1 MSAQKMSAQKLGDAQ
16 IEAHLARLDGW
27 SVQAGKLHRE
37 LKFENFQ
44 QAFGFMARMA
54 CYAEAEQHHPE
65 WFNVWN
71 KVVIDLT
78 THDVGGLSDKDVA
91 FAEAVN
97 AAVG

>member
-1 MSAQKMSAQKLGDAQ
+1 MSAQKLTDAQ
-16 IEAHLARLDGW
+16 IQDHVERLDGW
-27 SVQAGKLHRE
+27 SVVDGKLHRE
-37 LKFENFQ
+37 LQFDDFQ

-54 CYAEAEQHHPE
+54 LYAEAQQHHPE

-97 AAVG
+97 AAVA

>member
-1 MSAQKMSAQKLGDAQ
+1 MSAQKLTAAQ
-16 IEAHLARLDGW
+16 IDEHVARLDGW
-27 SVQAGKLHRE
+27 SVENGKLHRE
-37 LKFENFQ
+37 LQFDDFQ

-54 CYAEAEQHHPE
+54 LYAEAQQHHPE

-91 FAEAVN
+91 FAETVN
-97 AAVG
+97 AAIG

>member
-1 MSAQKMSAQKLGDAQ
+1 MSAKKLSEAQ
-16 IEAHLARLDGW
+16 IQDHVARLDGW
-27 SVQAGKLHRE
+27 TVEDGKLHRE
-37 LKFENFQ
+37 LRFDDFQ

-54 CYAEAEQHHPE
+54 LYAEAQQHHPE

-71 KVVIDLT
+71 KVVIDLS

-97 AAVG
+97 AVMG

>member
-1 MSAQKMSAQKLGDAQ
+1 MSAQKLTDAQ
-16 IEAHLARLDGW
+16 IQNHVKNLEGW
-27 SVQAGKLHRE
+27 SVVEGKLHRE
-37 LKFENFQ
+37 LQFDDFQ

-54 CYAEAEQHHPE
+54 LYAEAQQHHPE

-97 AAVG
+97 AAVA

>member
-1 MSAQKMSAQKLGDAQ
+1 MSAQKLTEAQ
-16 IEAHLARLDGW
+16 IAEHVARLDGW
-27 SVQAGKLHRE
+27 SVESGKLHRE
-37 LKFENFQ
+37 LQFDDFQ

-54 CYAEAEQHHPE
+54 LYAEAQQHHPE
-65 WFNVWN
+65 WLNVWN

-97 AAVG
+97 AAIG